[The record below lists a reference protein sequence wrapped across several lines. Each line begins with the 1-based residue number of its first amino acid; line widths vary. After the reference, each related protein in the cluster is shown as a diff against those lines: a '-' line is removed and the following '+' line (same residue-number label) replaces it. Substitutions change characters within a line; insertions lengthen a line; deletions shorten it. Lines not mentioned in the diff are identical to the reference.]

1 MDIWFLVSDNLGTVI
16 IACIRII
23 LLIRHSKGGG
33 FFAFQILFK
42 EISLCGTY
50 ILPAKYMKAIS
61 LIDWLFSGSDHIIAT
76 LRDADGVLEQFYKIL
91 LTKVI
96 VWIWSA
102 GFVISLFV
110 CGHALQNR
118 RTANLSAK
126 LVGPVLSPLADT
138 LVSMVQGNIPQ
149 NSINFMRLIEA
160 IIDLQRMVEGLDD
173 FGYGN
178 QNVLSLEEE
187 IYEDFQHIMKGVEFL
202 RRDNSVDQE
211 KIDTLL
217 TDISH
222 IKQLIWQ
229 RESLLKHR

>member
-1 MDIWFLVSDNLGTVI
+1 M
-16 IACIRII
+16 
-23 LLIRHSKGGG
+23 HSKSYSKKLAYAAPIIMAIVG
-33 FFAFQILFK
+33 LVLY
-42 EISLCGTY
+42 SY

-160 IIDLQRMVEGLDD
+160 IIDIEQPFSPKLASKRLEDGTMYSPPPDDMAPFLDR
-173 FGYGN
+173 
-178 QNVLSLEEE
+178 EE
-187 IYEDFQHIMKGVEFL
+187 YQSALDLL
-202 RRDNSVDQE
+202 RNS
-211 KIDTLL
+211 
-217 TDISH
+217 
-222 IKQLIWQ
+222 
-229 RESLLKHR
+229 

>member
-1 MDIWFLVSDNLGTVI
+1 M
-16 IACIRII
+16 
-23 LLIRHSKGGG
+23 HSKSYSKKLAYAAPIIMAIVG
-33 FFAFQILFK
+33 LVLY
-42 EISLCGTY
+42 SY

-149 NSINFMRLIEA
+149 NSINFMRFIEA

-211 KIDTLL
+211 EIDTLL

>member
-1 MDIWFLVSDNLGTVI
+1 M
-16 IACIRII
+16 
-23 LLIRHSKGGG
+23 HSKSYSRKLAYAAPIIMAIVG
-33 FFAFQILFK
+33 LVLY
-42 EISLCGTY
+42 SY

-102 GFVISLFV
+102 GFILSLFV
-110 CGHALQNR
+110 CGHALQNG
-118 RTANLSAK
+118 RTANVSAK

-138 LVSMVQGNIPQ
+138 LVSMVQENAPQ
-149 NSINFMRLIEA
+149 KGTDFRRLTA
-160 IIDLQRMVEGLDD
+160 SMIDLQRMVDGLDD

-178 QNVLSLEEE
+178 QSVLSLEEK
-187 IYEDFQHIMKGVEFL
+187 IYEMFQSVIKGVENL
-202 RRDNSVDQE
+202 MRNHSSDKE
-211 KIDTLL
+211 KIDSLL
-217 TDISH
+217 MDISR

-229 RESLLKHR
+229 RESFLKHR

>member
-1 MDIWFLVSDNLGTVI
+1 MYSKSYSKKIAYAAPIIMAIVGLVLYS
-16 IACIRII
+16 
-23 LLIRHSKGGG
+23 
-33 FFAFQILFK
+33 
-42 EISLCGTY
+42 Y
-50 ILPAKYMKAIS
+50 ILPAKYMKAIG

-102 GFVISLFV
+102 GFILSLFV
-110 CGHALQNR
+110 CGHALQHG
-118 RTANLSAK
+118 RTANPSAK
-126 LVGPVLSPLADT
+126 LVGPVLSSFADT

-149 NSINFMRLIEA
+149 NRIDSMRLIEA
-160 IIDLQRMVEGLDD
+160 IIDLQRVVEGLDD

-178 QNVLSLEEE
+178 QNLISLEEN
-187 IYEDFQHIMKGVEFL
+187 IYENFQRVMKDVKFL
-202 RRDNSVDQE
+202 KRGNFADQD

-217 TDISH
+217 RDISH

-229 RESLLKHR
+229 RESFLKHR

>member
-1 MDIWFLVSDNLGTVI
+1 MAIVGLVLYS
-16 IACIRII
+16 
-23 LLIRHSKGGG
+23 
-33 FFAFQILFK
+33 
-42 EISLCGTY
+42 Y

-76 LRDADGVLEQFYKIL
+76 LRDADSVLEQFYKIL

-102 GFVISLFV
+102 GFILSLFV
-110 CGHALQNR
+110 CGHALQHG
-118 RTANLSAK
+118 RTANPSAK

-149 NSINFMRLIEA
+149 NRIDSMRLIEA
-160 IIDLQRMVEGLDD
+160 IIDLQRVVEGLDD

-178 QNVLSLEEE
+178 QTVISLEED
-187 IYEDFQHIMKGVEFL
+187 IYGNFQRVMKGVEFL
-202 RRDNSVDQE
+202 KRDNFADQD

-217 TDISH
+217 RDISH

-229 RESLLKHR
+229 RESFLKHR